1 MEEDLL
7 EERLTLFDAACRL
20 PLILLFSHAIG
31 NFLSTRK
38 RIKLP
43 QITSYIFVGIVSSTS
58 VRFLLLFMLARLVSK
73 YVYTCSF

>member
-1 MEEDLL
+1 MMEEDS

-58 VRFLLLFMLARLVSK
+58 VRFLLLFMRVRLVS
-73 YVYTCSF
+73 

>member
-1 MEEDLL
+1 MEEDS

-31 NFLSTRK
+31 NFLSSSTRK
-38 RIKLP
+38 KRLLFKLP

-58 VRFLLLFMLARLVSK
+58 VR
-73 YVYTCSF
+73 